1 MDSQQRSQLRRQR
14 HREFAGALPTH
25 TCPVCTGVLYETE
38 AMCLDCSTERPLTG
52 WVSLKDQGDAW
63 LGRVLDGRYL
73 ITRLVGVGGSG
84 RVYRAHSLSIVRE
97 FAVKFIELKSEDT
110 RERLAREVEVM
121 ARLRNPHLVPFYEV
135 FEVPGFAIVVMDFI
149 HGKSLGAIIDAAGS
163 LGLERVLRISR
174 QVANALHEAHRL
186 GLVHRDIK
194 PDNLMIETLPSGD
207 DFVHVLDFGIVHLA
221 SSNLTHGFIGTPT
234 FACPEQ
240 ITGSTLTPRC
250 DIYALGCVMFKALT
264 GVSPFAAPNVAVVL
278 QGHLDEKRPRLRDH
292 MEVCA
297 AELDRLVTSM
307 IALSPADRPADMAAV
322 AHAIDNVLRLDPEE
336 SEVLKALSDSRSE
349 VRKEVSKERSL
360 SVQQESQLDS
370 AAASSFSVGVE
381 ADSRALL
388 FGSHAQTPIL
398 VQNQQVFELVGQSLR
413 LVFSARPEL
422 TTVTSSGNAWISGY
436 SDGTIMV
443 NGRPTLKSPS
453 PIVSVVG
460 DQQGG
465 IWLAGAQDGTVW
477 RSAPKKLRTWDVIRR
492 GPAVMNLAIDRT
504 GTFMA
509 ISRSTREVE
518 ILRDQGAEVA
528 RVTALSPVQG
538 MAFSRDGYL
547 LAVQCELAIT
557 IFESMTGK
565 QVVSMR
571 VPKMGM
577 IWFGL
582 NGLIGYG
589 VKDGE
594 LWGWNLERSF
604 GL

>member
-1 MDSQQRSQLRRQR
+1 MKSQQRSQLRRQR
-14 HREFAGALPTH
+14 QREFAGALPTH
-25 TCPVCTGVLYETE
+25 TCPTCTSVLYETE
-38 AMCLDCSTERPLTG
+38 ATCLDCSAERPVKG
-52 WVSLKDQGDAW
+52 WVLLKDQGDRW

-73 ITRLVGVGGSG
+73 LTRLAGVGGSG

-110 RERLAREVEVM
+110 RERLTREIEVM
-121 ARLRNPHLVPFYEV
+121 GRLRNPHLVPFYEI
-135 FEVPGFAIVVMDFI
+135 FDVPGYAIVVMDFV
-149 HGKSLGAIIDAAGS
+149 HGKSLGEIVDAAGT
-163 LGLERVLRISR
+163 LGLERALRISR
-174 QVANALHEAHRL
+174 QVANALHEAHKL

-207 DFVHVLDFGIVHLA
+207 DFVHVLDFGIVHSM
-221 SSNLTHGFIGTPT
+221 SSSLTHGFIGTPSY
-234 FACPEQ
+234 ACPEQ
-240 ITGSTLTPRC
+240 INGSMLSPRC
-250 DIYALGCVMFKALT
+250 DIYALGCVMFKALS
-264 GVSPFAAPNVAVVL
+264 GRSPFEHQNIARVF
-278 QGHLDEKRPRLRDH
+278 QGHLSEERPRLRDW
-292 MEVCA
+292 MEVCS

-307 IALSPADRPADMAAV
+307 MALSPLERPKDMAV
-322 AHAIDNVLRLDPEE
+322 VTRAIDDILRVPAEE
-336 SEVLKALSDSRSE
+336 SEVLNALSDSRHK
-349 VRKEVSKERSL
+349 VRQEVSKERTL
-360 SVQQESQLDS
+360 SVQQESQLS
-370 AAASSFSVGVE
+370 GAAASSFSVGVE
-381 ADSRALL
+381 ADSQALL
-388 FGSHAQTPIL
+388 FGSHAQTPIV
-398 VQNQQVFELVGQSLR
+398 VQNQEVFELVGQSLR
-413 LVFSARPEL
+413 RVFSARPEL

-436 SDGTIMV
+436 ADGTVMV
-443 NGRPTLKSPS
+443 NGRATLQSPS

-465 IWLAGAQDGTVW
+465 VWLAGAQDGTVW
-477 RSAPKKLRTWDVIRR
+477 RSAPRKLRIWDVIRR
-492 GPAVMNLAIDRT
+492 GPAVTNLGIDRT

-509 ISRSTREVE
+509 IARSTREVE
-518 ILRDQGAEVA
+518 ILRDEGAEVA

-538 MAFSRDGYL
+538 LAFSRDGYL
-547 LAVQCELAIT
+547 LAVQCELAVT